1 LPYPA
6 ILSNMGSM
14 STTGLRERKKAATKS
29 ALSKAALSLMLER
42 GLDGVRGD
50 AIAEAVGVAPRTFR
64 NYFANKEEAVLF
76 AMETVQNRYVETFIG
91 RDPNEPVLDS
101 LEAAAIAVVEAA
113 GYREHLAAA
122 TRLIAQDRALVAHRA
137 TSRNAASA
145 TLVDWVAERTDT
157 DPRDDLYPRLVCR
170 AAEAVM
176 QSVVEMYASRP
187 GPNEGLV
194 RMVRQGF
201 DQLRHGL
208 DRELRVAPDSA
219 SAASRSPRGQSSRA
233 PRRTRRSRAKE

>member
-1 LPYPA
+1 
-6 ILSNMGSM
+6 M
-14 STTGLRERKKAATKS
+14 STTGLRERKKAATKA
-29 ALSKAALSLMLER
+29 ALSQAAVSLMLER

-50 AIAEAVGVAPRTFR
+50 AIAAAVGVAPRTFR

-76 AMETVQNRYVETFIG
+76 AMETVQNRYVETFMG

-137 TSRNAASA
+137 ASRNAASA
-145 TLVDWVAERTDT
+145 TLVERVAARTGT
-157 DPRDDLYPRLVCR
+157 DPHDDLYPQLVCR

-176 QSVVEMYASRP
+176 QSVVEMYVSRP
-187 GPNEGLV
+187 APSSELV
-194 RMVRQGF
+194 RRVREGF
-201 DQLRHGL
+201 DQLRQGL
-208 DRELRVAPDSA
+208 DREPRVARDSGTA
-219 SAASRSPRGQSSRA
+219 VSRPTRGQSHRP
-233 PRRTRRSRAKE
+233 PRRARRSRKKE